1 MSHVT
6 RTRTGKLPRRVVS
19 IAAEPT
25 PTASASATEAQSTL
39 AASSS
44 ANTAEAIAAAVM
56 RHLEQSGRLL
66 PVPPATV
73 LPPRVNT
80 LPTMRPSR
88 TSRIPVST
96 SSMPLTSTT
105 IASHQPA
112 PIPSSSTAVPAA
124 PHLVSDDSD
133 SDFDALVG
141 DLLGGESHTPMPTYS
156 VVNRPLGANLSDLL
170 KSKIRKGDYVNL
182 QHLLI
187 DDDVAVDDSYEQ
199 QQHKRLTLEVTHIG
213 QQDALSLVTPSQPNR
228 ITTIGQWLSAF
239 TVYAAVL
246 TEHSPQLAPGIFK
259 HISDITEMARR
270 FGGLAWKRYD
280 ESFRRDMRA
289 NQLSFGQ
296 VNWDLRFRCL
306 EQAVNKPGSY
316 SFRGTNTRTPYN
328 RTRGGVSLGSSFPS
342 RAFQK
347 GQCYQYEQF
356 GSCPRPTCQFKHA
369 CAKCSGQ
376 HPTHRCSLRPARP
389 QGVGRAGAIR
399 PSNTNK

>member
-1 MSHVT
+1 MPPQKRPAMSHVT

-25 PTASASATEAQSTL
+25 PSASASATEAQSTL

-73 LPPRVNT
+73 LPPRVDT
-80 LPTMRPSR
+80 LPTMQPSR
-88 TSRIPVST
+88 TSRIPVPT

-105 IASHQPA
+105 IASHLPA

-187 DDDVAVDDSYEQ
+187 DDDVAVDGAYEQ

-213 QQDALSLVTPSQPNR
+213 QQDALSLVTPSQPYR

-239 TVYAAVL
+239 TIYAAVL

-270 FGGLAWKRYD
+270 FGGLACKRYD

-296 VNWDLRFRCL
+296 VNWDLRFR
-306 EQAVNKPGSY
+306 
-316 SFRGTNTRTPYN
+316 
-328 RTRGGVSLGSSFPS
+328 
-342 RAFQK
+342 
-347 GQCYQYEQF
+347 
-356 GSCPRPTCQFKHA
+356 
-369 CAKCSGQ
+369 
-376 HPTHRCSLRPARP
+376 
-389 QGVGRAGAIR
+389 
-399 PSNTNK
+399 

>member
-1 MSHVT
+1 M
-6 RTRTGKLPRRVVS
+6 P
-19 IAAEPT
+19 
-25 PTASASATEAQSTL
+25 
-39 AASSS
+39 
-44 ANTAEAIAAAVM
+44 
-56 RHLEQSGRLL
+56 
-66 PVPPATV
+66 
-73 LPPRVNT
+73 
-80 LPTMRPSR
+80 PSR
-88 TSRIPVST
+88 TSRIPVPT

-105 IASHQPA
+105 IASHLPA

-124 PHLVSDDSD
+124 PPLVSDESD

-141 DLLGGESHTPMPTYS
+141 NLLGGESHTPMPTYS

-170 KSKIRKGDYVNL
+170 KSNTRKGDYVNL

-199 QQHKRLTLEVTHIG
+199 QQHKRLTLEVTNIG

-239 TVYAAVL
+239 TIYAAVL

-296 VNWDLRFRCL
+296 VNWDLRFWSL

-347 GQCYQYEQF
+347 GQCYQFEQF
-356 GSCPRPTCQFKHA
+356 GSCPRPACQFKHA

>member
-80 LPTMRPSR
+80 LPTM
-88 TSRIPVST
+88 
-96 SSMPLTSTT
+96 M
-105 IASHQPA
+105 
-112 PIPSSSTAVPAA
+112 
-124 PHLVSDDSD
+124 
-133 SDFDALVG
+133 
-141 DLLGGESHTPMPTYS
+141 
-156 VVNRPLGANLSDLL
+156 
-170 KSKIRKGDYVNL
+170 KGDYVNL